1 MRGEEKRNRHRHKH
15 RNKGEESKRE
25 DELDRSVRKGER
37 ESERCLQCR
46 RLQQLNANSLH
57 RYGE

>member
-25 DELDRSVRKGER
+25 DELDRGVRKGE
-37 ESERCLQCR
+37 
-46 RLQQLNANSLH
+46 
-57 RYGE
+57 